1 MSDEQ
6 LASDLKGDI
15 NPTFLKVD
23 DDTDISFQKSRTI
36 SEPSIDDHNNE
47 MMSSGAHRILDILRI
62 KQKVK

>member
-15 NPTFLKVD
+15 NPTFLQVD
-23 DDTDISFQKSRTI
+23 DDTDISFQKSPTI
-36 SEPSIDDHNNE
+36 SEPSIDDHNNG